1 MVMRTDLSRRERQ
14 IIEVIYRLGE
24 VSANQIVEALPDEL
38 ANATV
43 RTQLRVLEEK
53 GAVTFRRDGKR
64 FLYRAVMAKKSA
76 AKSALRSVLQVFFGG
91 SLEHLVAAHL
101 ADPKAKLSDDEL
113 RRMKEMIEK
122 HSQDMQEKE

>member
-1 MVMRTDLSRRERQ
+1 MRTDLSRRERQ

-24 VSANQIVEALPDEL
+24 ASANEIVDALPDEL

-53 GAVTFRRDGKR
+53 GAVTFRRDGKK
-64 FLYRAVMAKKSA
+64 FLYRAVVPKTSA

-101 ADPKAKLSDDEL
+101 ADPKARLSDDEL
-113 RRMKEMIEK
+113 KRMKDLIEK